1 MTKDLLRGTRSAY
14 GLEDVVKVRWA
25 YGSAVDRRQ
34 VCVEVVVDVKA
45 GTQHEH
51 HSLGA
56 EERWRGEEVV
66 FRRGSHRDLAEDH
79 VARVVRDLAFDARV
93 ARFHDTIELLGGY
106 WDG

>member
-25 YGSAVDRRQ
+25 HGSAVDHGQ
-34 VCVEVVVDVKA
+34 VRVEIVVDIEA
-45 GTQHEH
+45 GAQDEH
-51 HSLGA
+51 HRLGA
-56 EERWRGEEVV
+56 EERGRGEEVV
-66 FRRGSHRDLAEDH
+66 FRWGSERNLAEDH